1 MRDVESQA
9 VLVLRIKGR
18 GPTYPEEHTGENR
31 FAKLEKINLLHDTQ
45 QLFSKA
51 LEEKSE
57 RACEGVYGYTGKI
70 RFHYRFLSVL
80 YRSGSGTL
88 PHPT

>member
-1 MRDVESQA
+1 MRDVDSQA

-18 GPTYPEEHTGENR
+18 GPTYPEEQFWLRT
-31 FAKLEKINLLHDTQ
+31 AKLEKIILLHDTQ

-57 RACEGVYGYTGKI
+57 RACEGVYGYTVKI
-70 RFHYRFLSVL
+70 RFY
-80 YRSGSGTL
+80 
-88 PHPT
+88 

>member
-1 MRDVESQA
+1 MRDVDSQA
-9 VLVLRIKGR
+9 VSVLQMKGR
-18 GPTYPEEHTGENR
+18 GPTHPEEQLWSR
-31 FAKLEKINLLHDTQ
+31 IVKLKKMHLLYDTQ

>member
-1 MRDVESQA
+1 MQKNNA
-9 VLVLRIKGR
+9 
-18 GPTYPEEHTGENR
+18 GPELQNW
-31 FAKLEKINLLHDTQ
+31 AQLILLHDTQ

-57 RACEGVYGYTGKI
+57 RACEGVYGYSGKI
-70 RFHYRFLSVL
+70 RFRYRFLSVL

-88 PHPT
+88 PHPIWEMWILKLYRFF

>member
-1 MRDVESQA
+1 MRDVDSQA
-9 VLVLRIKGR
+9 VSVLRIKGR
-18 GPTYPEEHTGENR
+18 GTDHPEEQFWFRT
-31 FAKLEKINLLHDTQ
+31 AKLKNMNLLHDTQ

-70 RFHYRFLSVL
+70 RFRYRFLSGL

-88 PHPT
+88 PHPI

>member
-1 MRDVESQA
+1 MRDVDSQA
-9 VLVLRIKGR
+9 VSVLRIKGG
-18 GPTYPEEHTGENR
+18 GPTYPEEQFWFRT
-31 FAKLEKINLLHDTQ
+31 AKLEKINLLHDTQ

>member
-1 MRDVESQA
+1 MRDVDSQA
-9 VLVLRIKGR
+9 VSVLQMKGR
-18 GPTYPEEHTGENR
+18 EPTHPEEQFWSRTV
-31 FAKLEKINLLHDTQ
+31 KLEKMNLLYDTQ

-70 RFHYRFLSVL
+70 RLRSRFLSVL
-80 YRSGSGTL
+80 YQSGSGTL
-88 PHPT
+88 PHPI

>member
-1 MRDVESQA
+1 MRDVDSQA

-18 GPTYPEEHTGENR
+18 GPTYPEEQFWFRTAN
-31 FAKLEKINLLHDTQ
+31 LEKINLLHDTQ

-80 YRSGSGTL
+80 YRSGSDTL